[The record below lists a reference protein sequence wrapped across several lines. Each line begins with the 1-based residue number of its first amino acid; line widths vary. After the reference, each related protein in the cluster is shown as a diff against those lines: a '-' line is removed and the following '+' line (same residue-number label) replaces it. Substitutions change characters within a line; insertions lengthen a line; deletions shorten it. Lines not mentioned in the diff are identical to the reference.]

1 MAFPSLKPSWFNR
14 YEMIGDTI
22 PMSLPAGPGG
32 GANRVYV
39 DFGDTPTYPINTK
52 MSGFQ
57 EPATSGAQNRP
68 IWALAESVAWLY
80 EREVAVPFVL
90 AGATGG
96 APVSQLTLTSQVIY
110 LGEQGAT
117 TGNLNLVT
125 DILDG
130 NFNEVEDGSTPP
142 VKVVA
147 TDMEVQ
153 NPLTL
158 AWHSCYPGGGLQDD
172 ANNAVIATTAAP
184 DNYSLTTVGPLVSS
198 ALGVSVM
205 NYDAWLR
212 AVRDGTPTSDAFAT
226 IIDWTSNQIFKVH
239 RDVVALGWGVDDT
252 IFITHFV
259 FEPRMQLTP
268 AIPDPLNYN
277 IVTGTHTALGLL
289 ETDAFTSLK
298 IRTAEAV
305 PYDVEAFILAGLDG
319 AYDQL
324 GFGVPGG
331 GRVINVDA
339 GAVQGSIAVDGGTG
353 FVTTP
358 EPTGTFTGIVG
369 FMAGSFDPSNYDDQ
383 AGFVAVASFALNDA
397 TIWTPGDSCTAAG
410 AVVTITDPGPP
421 ISQFRDA
428 LGNTNLIPR
437 VDLMMLLDAG
447 GNFVTNPGSPDGL
460 YIIGP
465 GGGQFTANVTC
476 MDGTAPADI
485 TSAVT
490 CRLVRPTFAGWSGR
504 LGATTHK
511 TTLFTSVGS
520 TSLEP
525 CVELNG
531 YYDHGGATGG
541 DFVTKYVGNYS
552 RGTAIGRETFR
563 SFGAID
569 FAPLRYLGIIG
580 TTYNNDQVW
589 SETIEKSGAAESRLM
604 YQWEEATLG
613 GAHFHMQAEE
623 SGAPLDAYA
632 RFEIHPLAVGQGVY
646 NGSDYG
652 IAAFYMGQAPGDS
665 GLLQTSIWDAVDG
678 GDRVTSF
685 LAMVEATPARLT
697 WAALVEAPDNSGAT
711 VKKEPAVTTVNN
723 PNVDRFEIEELTNF
737 GFSAYQTLGKK
748 ISLSLGTPAPDITVL
763 PLTNWQ
769 SVVVPALGLGTA
781 PIWNNNHPGGAQG
794 DYVNFPVQ
802 VPHGAVIRRIL
813 CTYLNLSGPPLA
825 SSATL
830 DVFALDSLG
839 AAIFSLAAAPLSMN
853 PAAGV
858 PTLYSLVCTAVPPV
872 TPHNP
877 VNLELFEYFIQVQV
891 GDAAGACQQII
902 LDVRVEFDWIDVM
915 PE

>member
-1 MAFPSLKPSWFNR
+1 MTIPSLKPSWFNR

-80 EREVAVPFVL
+80 EREIAVPFVL

-130 NFNEVEDGSTPP
+130 SFNEMEDGSTPP

-158 AWHSCYPGGGLQDD
+158 VWQSCYPGGGLQND
-172 ANNAVIATTAAP
+172 ANNAVVATVAAP

-259 FEPRMQLTP
+259 YEPRMQLTP
-268 AIPDPLNYN
+268 AIPDPMNYN
-277 IVTGTHTALGLL
+277 IVTGIHTALGLL

-339 GAVQGSIAVDGGTG
+339 GAVQGSIAADGGVG

-358 EPTGTFTGIVG
+358 DPFGTFTGITG

-383 AGFVAVASFALNDA
+383 AGFVAVASFAINDA
-397 TIWTPGDSCTAAG
+397 TIWNPGDPCTG
-410 AVVTITDPGPP
+410 LGSVVTIGGG
-421 ISQFRDA
+421 SQFEDA
-428 LGNTNLIPR
+428 AVPPNTNLIPR
-437 VDLMMLLDAG
+437 VDLIMLLDAG

-460 YIIGP
+460 YIIVTIAS
-465 GGGQFTANVTC
+465 QFAVNVTC
-476 MDGTAPADI
+476 MDGAVPADI
-485 TSAVT
+485 TTAVT

-504 LGATTHK
+504 IGGTTHK
-511 TTLFTSVGS
+511 SSLFTSTGS
-520 TSLEP
+520 TFLEP
-525 CVELNG
+525 CVELDG
-531 YYDHGGATGG
+531 YYDHGGSTGSP
-541 DFVTKYVGNYS
+541 FTTKYVGNYS
-552 RGTAIGRETFR
+552 RSIPIEKQMFR
-563 SFGAID
+563 SFGATE
-569 FAPLRYLGIIG
+569 FAPLRYMGIVG
-580 TTYNNDQVW
+580 STYNQADVW

-613 GAHFHMQAEE
+613 GCHFHMQAEE
-623 SGAPLDAYA
+623 LGAPLASLA
-632 RFEIHPLAVGQGVY
+632 RFEVHPLAVGQGVY
-646 NGSDYG
+646 DGANY
-652 IAAFYMGQAPGDS
+652 AFASVFLGQPPGDS
-665 GLLQTSIWDAVDG
+665 GKVEADIWDAADA
-678 GDRVTSF
+678 GDRARVRME
-685 LAMVEATPARLT
+685 LYEAPSVARIT
-697 WAALVEAPDNSGAT
+697 WAALIEAPDNSGAT
-711 VKKEPAVTTVNN
+711 VKKEPAVTTVANA
-723 PNVDRFEIEELTNF
+723 NVDRFEIEELTNF
-737 GFSAYQTLGKK
+737 GFSSYQTLDKK
-748 ISLSLGTPAPDITVL
+748 VPLSLGTPSPDVTVV
-763 PLTNWQ
+763 PITNWFHTIN
-769 SVVVPALGLGTA
+769 PATGLGTF
-781 PIWNNNHPGGAQG
+781 PYWDNNHPGGARG

-802 VPHGAVIRRIL
+802 VPHGAVIRRVF
-813 CTYLNLSGPPLA
+813 CTYFTAAPFGPGLEP
-825 SSATL
+825 TL
-830 DVFALDSLG
+830 DIFAADHTG
-839 AAIFSLAAAPLSMN
+839 GVFSLAPAPLAMT
-853 PAAGV
+853 PPPLTMWTG
-858 PTLYSLVCTAVPPV
+858 TLTCTAVPPV
-872 TPHNP
+872 TPINP
-877 VNLELFEYFIQVQV
+877 VDLEAFEYFIQVQV
-891 GDAAGACQQII
+891 GDAGAPAPQQIFGI
-902 LDVRVEFDWIDVM
+902 RVEFDWIDVF